1 MPHLLLTAQDTS
13 GHVHL
18 IIGSNSLASA
28 RCAKS
33 LEVGALPKIIAPAEA
48 EIHHALKKR
57 VEEGE
62 VEWIEKDFEEKD
74 VRRWG
79 RKEVDSVV
87 DAVFVTIG
95 RKNVLSTM
103 HVSEAVIANL

>member
-1 MPHLLLTAQDTS
+1 MPDLLLTAQDVS

-33 LEVGALPKIIAPAEA
+33 LEVGALPKVVAPVEA
-48 EIHHALKKR
+48 EIHYALR
-57 VEEGE
+57 DRIEEGT
-62 VEWIEKDFEEKD
+62 VEWIKKEFVEED
-74 VRRWG
+74 LQRWG
-79 RKEVDSVV
+79 RMEVDNVV

-95 RKNVLSTM
+95 WKNMLSIT
-103 HVSEAVIANL
+103 HISDSVIVNL

>member
-1 MPHLLLTAQDTS
+1 MPDLMLTAQDAS

-33 LEVGALPKIIAPAEA
+33 LEVGALPKVVAPVEA
-48 EIHHALKKR
+48 EIHYALR
-57 VEEGE
+57 NRIEEGK
-62 VEWIEKDFEEKD
+62 VEWTKKGFEEED
-74 VRRWG
+74 LQRWG
-79 RKEVDSVV
+79 RKEVDNVV

-95 RKNVLSTM
+95 GKNVLSIM
-103 HVSEAVIANL
+103 HISESVIVNL